1 MTDMTSESPHA
12 GEPLFARA
20 TQRGNAAIACF
31 DDFGSH
37 LHCTALSHSIDIKGF
52 SDACRSICSNIGC
65 RGKLDGLGASFAAEE
80 VAA

>member
-1 MTDMTSESPHA
+1 MTDMISESPHA

-20 TQRGNAAIACF
+20 TQRGNAAIPCF

-37 LHCTALSHSIDIKGF
+37 VHCSAPYRSIDLKRF
-52 SDACRSICSNIGC
+52 SDTCRSLSSNVGY
-65 RGKLDGLGASFAAEE
+65 RGKLDTWGASFAAEE